1 MKYRIGL
8 MALLIMA
15 LSVCALAEPAVLTVH
30 GMGTV
35 SMAPDQATI
44 DFGVS
49 RTSVDIAKAQAY
61 VNETLGRVID
71 SLREMGVQEQDIQ
84 TSDISIY
91 EDYSYEASIS
101 RAPGKTAYVV
111 ENRVSVK
118 ISDIDHVGQYIDAVF
133 EAGANTFS
141 GIGFS
146 ASDNTSEKTR
156 ALELAVAD
164 ARAKAETLAAAAGM
178 KLGELRAMSDSVN
191 DYYFRSASDGL
202 YAAKEAASDSF
213 ANLVFAADLQV
224 SASVTAE
231 YELLPV
237 E

>member
-1 MKYRIGL
+1 MKIRIASIV
-8 MALLIMA
+8 ALLMLIG
-15 LSVCALAEPAVLTVH
+15 VCACAEPAVLTVH

-44 DFGVS
+44 NFGVS
-49 RTSVDIAKAQAY
+49 RSSTDIARAQAY

-71 SLREMGVQEQDIQ
+71 GLKAMGVRENDIQ
-84 TSDISIY
+84 TSAINIY
-91 EDYSYEASIS
+91 RDYDYESDV
-101 RAPGKTAYVV
+101 PGDVAYMVD
-111 ENRVSVK
+111 NSVSVR
-118 ISDIDHVGQYIDAVF
+118 ISDIDHVGEYIDTVF

-146 ASDNTSEKTR
+146 ASDNADEKTR

-164 ARAKAETLAAAAGM
+164 AQAKAETLAAAAGM
-178 KLGELRAMSDSVN
+178 KLGAIRSINDSVN
-191 DYYFRSASDGL
+191 DNYFYRSDGEGL

-224 SASVTAE
+224 SASVTVE
-231 YELLPV
+231 YELSPV